1 MRRSNVTSLLL
12 LAALLVLS
20 GAGRA
25 LAQTAYEHFE
35 SPQVHPARLTPDG
48 TKLLV
53 ANTADSRLSVFS
65 LASPQAPTRLAEI
78 PVGLEPVSVNARTN
92 DEVWIVN
99 SVSDSVSI
107 VSLSQGLVV
116 DTLLV
121 GDEPADVVFAG
132 SPQRAFV
139 SVSRRN
145 EVRVY
150 DPSTRALVKTIPL
163 QGNSPRALA
172 VSPSGGSVY
181 AAFALSGN
189 RTTVI
194 PASLAPPQP
203 SPTNTSLPAPPQ
215 VGLIVDAKDPNWT
228 SVVRYTVPDNDVVEI
243 NAGTLAVTRYF
254 SRVGT
259 VNLGLA
265 VQPTTGTLYVANTE
279 ARNLVRFEP
288 SLRGHIVD
296 NRVTRITTGS
306 TPAITAV
313 DLNPGL
319 DYSVLPN
326 ASARSTALAQPTD
339 LVFESSGSFAWVAA
353 FGTDRVARIDANGAV
368 VARVEVG
375 PSTGATVN
383 PRTKRGPRGLALHGA
398 SGTLYVVNR
407 ISNTLSVVD
416 TSTTAV
422 VRELAVGAYDPSSTV
437 IRQGRGFLYDAKLS
451 GNGTASC
458 ASCHIDA
465 ELDMIAWDLGD
476 RGGAMQT
483 VVDKVTGQTFN
494 LHPMKG
500 PMTTQTLKGLKG
512 QDPLHWRGD
521 KATFNDFNGAFA
533 ALMGGSQL
541 TSTDMQAFTD
551 FITTVRLAP
560 NPNRNRDDTLPATF
574 GGGDPRAGEN
584 TFLNEQFRSGL
595 TCNTCHTATTG
606 GTNRSITPAAAIQE
620 SQDMKVA
627 HLRNLYQKNGFRKTV
642 GGTSVD
648 GFGFIHDGSI
658 ATLDEF
664 LAQPVFGSFST
675 DPTRRANLTAYL
687 LTFPTGMAPAVGYA
701 RTVSSANANT
711 TAVSS
716 DASLLQAQ
724 AQAGKIDLVVK
735 GKVNGVVR
743 GLYYNPLTRVYDV
756 DASGAASLTW
766 SQLQASAAS
775 GSSHFT
781 LLGVPPGTG
790 VRMGIDRDADGIL
803 DANE

>member
-1 MRRSNVTSLLL
+1 MRRSDVASLLL
-12 LAALLVLS
+12 SALLVLG
-20 GAGRA
+20 GAGRS

-35 SPQVHPARLTPDG
+35 SPQVHPVRLTPDG

-53 ANTADSRLSVFS
+53 TNTADSRLSVFS
-65 LASPQAPTRLAEI
+65 LSSPQSPTLLAEI
-78 PVGLEPVSVNARTN
+78 PVGLEPVSVNARTH
-92 DEVWIVN
+92 DEVWVVN
-99 SVSDSVSI
+99 SVSDSISI

-116 DTLLV
+116 DTLQV

-139 SVSRRN
+139 SVARRN

-194 PASLAPPQP
+194 PAASAPPQP
-203 SPTNTSLPAPPQ
+203 APTNPNLPAPPQ

-228 SVVRYTVPDNDVVEI
+228 SVVRYTLPDNDVVEI
-243 NAGTLAVTRYF
+243 NAGTQVVTRYF

-265 VQPTTGTLYVANTE
+265 VQPTTGTLYVANTD

-288 SLRGHIVD
+288 TLRGHIVD
-296 NRVTRITTGS
+296 NRVTRITTAS
-306 TPAITAV
+306 TPVITPV
-313 DLNPGL
+313 DLNPGI

-326 ASARSTALAQPTD
+326 ASAKSTALAQPTD
-339 LVFESSGSFAWVAA
+339 LVFEPSGSFAWVAA

-375 PSTGATVN
+375 PSTGSTVN

-398 SGTLYVVNR
+398 SNTLYVVNR
-407 ISNTLSVVD
+407 ISNTLSVVS
-416 TSTTAV
+416 TSTATV
-422 VRELAVGAYDPSSTV
+422 VRELAVGTFDPSSTA

-465 ELDMIAWDLGD
+465 ELDMLAWDLGNP
-476 RGGAMQT
+476 GGTMQT
-483 VVDKVTGQTFN
+483 VVDPVSGSFS

-500 PMTTQTLKGLKG
+500 PMTTQTLKGLKANA
-512 QDPLHWRGD
+512 PFHWRGD
-521 KATFNDFNGAFA
+521 KASFNDFNGAFA

-541 TSTDMQAFTD
+541 ASADMQAFAD
-551 FITTVRLAP
+551 FITTVRLSP
-560 NPNRNRDDTLPATF
+560 NPHRNRDDSLPTSFA
-574 GGGDPRAGEN
+574 GADPRAGEN
-584 TFLNEQFRSGL
+584 TFLNEQFRSGV
-595 TCNTCHTATTG
+595 TCNGCHTATTG
-606 GTNRSITPAAAIQE
+606 GTNRVIISAAAIQE
-620 SQDMKVA
+620 SQPMKVA

-642 GGTSVD
+642 GGSSVD
-648 GFGFIHDGSI
+648 GVGFIHDGSI

-687 LTFPTGMAPAVGYA
+687 LCFPTGMAPAVGYA
-701 RTVSSANANT
+701 RTVSSSNAT
-711 TAVSS
+711 STAVSS
-716 DASLLQAQ
+716 DVSLLQAQ
-724 AQAGKIDLVVK
+724 AQAGKIDLILK

-743 GLYYNPLTRVYDV
+743 GLYYNPITKVYDV
-756 DASGAASLTW
+756 DASGAASMTW
-766 SQLQASAAS
+766 AQLQSSAAS

-781 LLGVPPGTG
+781 LMGVPPGTG
-790 VRMGIDRDADGIL
+790 VRMGIDRDADGVL

>member
-1 MRRSNVTSLLL
+1 MHRNNAASLLL
-12 LAALLVLS
+12 SALLVLS

-25 LAQTAYEHFE
+25 VAQTAYEHFE

-53 ANTADSRLSVFS
+53 TNTADSRLSVFS
-65 LASPQAPTRLAEI
+65 LSSPQSPTLLAEI

-92 DEVWIVN
+92 DEVWVVN
-99 SVSDSVSI
+99 HVSDSISI

-116 DTLLV
+116 DTLQV

-139 SVSRRN
+139 SVARRN

-150 DPSTRALVKTIPL
+150 DPVTRALVKTIAL
-163 QGNSPRALA
+163 QGEHPRALA

-189 RTTVI
+189 RTTII
-194 PASLAPPQP
+194 PASLAPAQP
-203 SPTNTSLPAPPQ
+203 APTNTSLPPAPDS
-215 VGLIVDAKDPNWT
+215 GLIVDATDPNW
-228 SVVRYTVPDNDVVEI
+228 SSAIRYTMPDNDVVEI
-243 NAGTLAVTRYF
+243 NAGTQTVTRYF

-265 VQPTTGTLYVANTE
+265 VHPTTGALYVANTD

-288 SLRGHIVD
+288 TLRGHIVD

-306 TPAITAV
+306 TPSITPV
-313 DLNPGL
+313 ELNPGL

-326 ASARSTALAQPTD
+326 ATAKSTALAQPTD
-339 LVFESSGSFAWVAA
+339 ILVEPSGASAWVAA
-353 FGTDRVARIDANGAV
+353 FGTDRVARIDTATGNV

-383 PRTKRGPRGLALHGA
+383 PRTKRGPRGLALHAA
-398 SGTLYVVNR
+398 SGSLYVVNR
-407 ISNTLSVVD
+407 ISNTLSVVN
-416 TSTTAV
+416 TSTAAV
-422 VRELAVGAYDPSSTV
+422 VREVAVGFDPSPTV

-465 ELDMIAWDLGD
+465 DLDQLAWDLGNP
-476 RGGAMQT
+476 GGSMQT
-483 VVDKVTGQTFN
+483 VVDPNTGTFS

-500 PMTTQTLKGLKG
+500 PMTTQTLKGVKG
-512 QDPLHWRGD
+512 QNPLHWRGD
-521 KATFNDFNGAFA
+521 KASFNDFNGAFA

-541 TSTDMQAFTD
+541 ASADMQAYTD
-551 FITTVRLAP
+551 FINTVRLAP
-560 NPNRNRDDTLPATF
+560 NPHRNRDDTLPASF

-584 TFLNEQFRSGL
+584 TFLTEQFRSGV
-595 TCNTCHTATTG
+595 TCNGCHTATAG
-606 GTNRSITPAAAIQE
+606 GTNRTLIPANALQE
-620 SQDMKVA
+620 PQDMKTA
-627 HLRNLYQKNGFRKTV
+627 HLRNLYQKNNFRKTV
-642 GGTSVD
+642 GGTSLG
-648 GFGFIHDGSI
+648 GFGFTHDGAI

-664 LAQPVFGSFST
+664 LAQPVFGTFST

-687 LTFPTGMAPAVGYA
+687 LCFPTGMAPAVGYSY
-701 RTVSSANANT
+701 TVSSANANS

-716 DASLLQAQ
+716 GVALVEAQ
-724 AQAGKIDLVVK
+724 ARAGKIDLIIK

-756 DASGAASLTW
+756 DAAGASSMTW
-766 SQLQASAAS
+766 SQLQASAAAGTS
-775 GSSHFT
+775 LFT
-781 LLGVPPGTG
+781 MMGVPPGTG
-790 VRMGIDRDADGIL
+790 VRMGIDRDADGVL

>member
-1 MRRSNVTSLLL
+1 MSHKSLATLVIITW
-12 LAALLVLS
+12 ALLGVS
-20 GAGRA
+20 GRA
-25 LAQTAYEHFE
+25 EAQTGYEHFE
-35 SPQVHPARLTPDG
+35 SPQVHPVRLTPDG

-53 ANTADSRLSVFS
+53 TNTADSRLSVFELS
-65 LASPQAPTRLAEI
+65 SPASPVLSAEI

-92 DEVWIVN
+92 DEVWVVN
-99 SVSDSVSI
+99 SVSDSISI
-107 VSLSQGLVV
+107 VSLAQGLVI
-116 DTLLV
+116 DTIRV

-139 SVSRRN
+139 SVARRN

-150 DPSTRALVKTIPL
+150 DPTTHALVKTIPL
-163 QGNSPRALA
+163 TGESPRALA

-194 PASLAPPQP
+194 PANLAPPQP
-203 SPTNTSLPAPPQ
+203 APTNPNLPPPPAA
-215 VGLIVDAKDPNWT
+215 GLIVDATNPNW
-228 SVVRYTVPDNDVVEI
+228 SNVIRYTMPDNDVVEI
-243 NAGTLAVTRYF
+243 NANTQTVVRYF

-265 VQPTTGTLYVANTE
+265 VQPTSGNLYVTNTD

-288 SLRGHIVD
+288 TLRGHIVD
-296 NRVTRITTGS
+296 NRVTRITTTG
-306 TPAITAV
+306 AVTAV

-326 ASARSTALAQPTD
+326 AAAKSTALAQPTD
-339 LVFESSGSFAWVAA
+339 LVFEPTGTHAWVAA
-353 FGTDRVARIDANGAV
+353 FGTDRVARLDAANGAV

-407 ISNTLSVVD
+407 ISNTLSVV
-416 TSTTAV
+416 STATASE
-422 VRELAVGAYDPSSTV
+422 VRELSVGGFDPTPTA

-451 GNGTASC
+451 GNGTAAC
-458 ASCHIDA
+458 AACHVDA
-465 ELDMIAWDLGD
+465 ELDLLAWDLGNP
-476 RGGAMQT
+476 GGTMQS
-483 VVDKVTGQTFN
+483 VFDPVTRSTHN

-500 PMTTQTLKGLKG
+500 PMTTQTLKGLRATE
-512 QDPLHWRGD
+512 PFHWRGD

-533 ALMGGSQL
+533 NLLGGAQL

-551 FITTVRLAP
+551 FILTVRMAP
-560 NPNRNRDDTLPATF
+560 NPNRNLDDTLPV
-574 GGGDPRAGEN
+574 GPSGSNPQAGQN
-584 TFLNEQFRSGL
+584 TFLNEPFTGNI
-595 TCNTCHTATTG
+595 TCNQCHTLTTA
-606 GTNRSITPAAAIQE
+606 GTNRAIFTGSVLQE
-620 SQDMKVA
+620 PQSMKVA
-627 HLRNLYQKNGFRKTV
+627 HLRNMYQKNNFRKTV
-642 GGTSVD
+642 GGTSVG
-648 GFGFIHDGSI
+648 GFGFTHDGAL

-664 LAQPVFGSFST
+664 LAQPVFGTLPS
-675 DPTRRANLTAYL
+675 DPVRRGNLQAFL
-687 LTFPTGMAPAVGYA
+687 LAFPTGMAPAVGYA
-701 RTVSSANANT
+701 RTVSSANANS
-711 TAVSS
+711 TAVAS
-716 DASLLQAQ
+716 DVTLLEAQSQAK
-724 AQAGKIDLVVK
+724 KIDLIGK

-743 GLYYNPLTRVYDV
+743 GFYYNPITKLYELDSTSL
-756 DASGAASLTW
+756 SGMTW
-766 SQLQASAAS
+766 AQLKSSAAA

-781 LLGVPPGTG
+781 LMGVPPGTG

>member
-1 MRRSNVTSLLL
+1 MRQSNSAALLL
-12 LAALLVLS
+12 SALLVLG

-25 LAQTAYEHFE
+25 VAQSAYEHFE
-35 SPQVHPARLTPDG
+35 SPQVHPVRLTPDG

-65 LASPQAPTRLAEI
+65 LSSPQSPTLLAEI

-92 DEVWIVN
+92 DEVWVVN
-99 SVSDSVSI
+99 YVSDSISI

-116 DTLLV
+116 DTLQV

-139 SVSRRN
+139 TVARRN

-150 DPSTRALVKTIPL
+150 DPATRALVKTIPL
-163 QGNSPRALA
+163 LGEHPRALA

-189 RTTVI
+189 RTTLI
-194 PASLAPPQP
+194 PASLAPAQP
-203 SPTNTSLPAPPQ
+203 NPTNPNLPPAPDA
-215 VGLIVDAKDPNWT
+215 GLIVDAENPNWST
-228 SVVRYTVPDNDVVEI
+228 VVRYTMPDNDVVEI
-243 NAGTLAVTRYF
+243 NANTQTVTRYF

-265 VQPTTGTLYVANTE
+265 VHPTTGTLYVANTE

-288 SLRGHIVD
+288 TLRGHFVD
-296 NRVTRITTGS
+296 NRITRVTTGS
-306 TPAITAV
+306 TPAITPV
-313 DLNPGL
+313 DLNPGI
-319 DYSVLPN
+319 DYAVLPN
-326 ASARSTALAQPTD
+326 ASAKSTALAQPTD
-339 LVFESSGSFAWVAA
+339 IVFESSGSYGWVAA
-353 FGTDRVARIDANGAV
+353 FGTDRVARMDTNGNV

-375 PSTGATVN
+375 PSTGAIVN

-407 ISNTLSVVD
+407 ISNTLSVVN
-416 TSTTAV
+416 TYTAAV
-422 VRELAVGAYDPSSTV
+422 VTEVAVGTYDPSTTT

-465 ELDMIAWDLGD
+465 EMDLLAWDLGD
-476 RGGAMQT
+476 PGGNMQA
-483 VVDKVTGQTFN
+483 VVDRPTGQTFN
-494 LHPMKG
+494 MHPMKG
-500 PMTTQTLKGLKG
+500 PMTTQTLKGLKN

-521 KATFNDFNGAFA
+521 KASFNAFNSSFA
-533 ALMGGSQL
+533 ALLGGSQIA
-541 TSTDMQAFTD
+541 SADMQAFTD
-551 FITTVRLAP
+551 FINTVRLSP
-560 NPNRNRDDTLPATF
+560 NPNRNRDDTLPASF
-574 GGGDPRAGEN
+574 AGGDPRAGEN
-584 TFLNEQFRSGL
+584 TFLNEPFRSGL
-595 TCNTCHTATTG
+595 TCNTCHTLTAG
-606 GTNRSITPAAAIQE
+606 GTNRVIFPAGSLQE
-620 SQDMKVA
+620 PQDMKTA
-627 HLRNLYQKNGFRKTV
+627 HLRNLYQKNNFRKTV
-642 GGTSVD
+642 GGTSLG
-648 GFGFIHDGSI
+648 GFGFTHDGAI

-664 LAQPVFGSFST
+664 LAQPVFGTLTT
-675 DPTRRANLTAYL
+675 DPTRRANLNAFL
-687 LTFPTGMAPAVGYA
+687 LSFPTGMAPAVGYS
-701 RTVSSANANT
+701 RTVSSANASS

-716 DASLLQAQ
+716 DVTLLESQAR
-724 AQAGKIDLVVK
+724 AGKIDLVIK

-756 DASGAASLTW
+756 DASGATSVTW

-781 LLGVPPGTG
+781 LMGVPPGTG
-790 VRMGIDRDADGIL
+790 VRMGIDRDADGVL
-803 DANE
+803 DA

>member
-1 MRRSNVTSLLL
+1 MHRIHAASLLL
-12 LAALLVLS
+12 SALLVLC

-25 LAQTAYEHFE
+25 VAQTAYEHFE

-53 ANTADSRLSVFS
+53 TNTADSRLSVFS
-65 LASPQAPTRLAEI
+65 LSSPQSPTLLAEI

-92 DEVWIVN
+92 DEVWVVN
-99 SVSDSVSI
+99 HVSDSISI

-116 DTLLV
+116 DTLQV

-139 SVSRRN
+139 SVARRN

-150 DPSTRALVKTIPL
+150 DPATRALVKTIAL
-163 QGNSPRALA
+163 QGEHPRALA

-189 RTTVI
+189 RTTII
-194 PASLAPPQP
+194 PANLAPAQP
-203 SPTNTSLPAPPQ
+203 APTNSSLPPAPDA
-215 VGLIVDAKDPNWT
+215 GLIVDARDPNWST
-228 SVVRYTVPDNDVVEI
+228 VVRYTMPDNDVVEI
-243 NAGTLAVTRYF
+243 NASTQTVTRYF

-265 VQPTTGTLYVANTE
+265 VQPTTGNLYVANTE

-288 SLRGHIVD
+288 TLRGHIVD
-296 NRVTRITTGS
+296 NRITRITTGS

-326 ASARSTALAQPTD
+326 ATAKSTALAQPTD
-339 LVFESSGSFAWVAA
+339 IVFEASGSNAWVAS
-353 FGTDRVARIDANGAV
+353 FGTDRVARIDAATGNV

-375 PSTGATVN
+375 PSTGSTVN
-383 PRTKRGPRGLALHGA
+383 PRTKRGPRGLALHAA
-398 SGTLYVVNR
+398 SDSLYVVNR
-407 ISNTLSVVD
+407 ISNTLSVVN
-416 TSTTAV
+416 TSTAAV
-422 VRELAVGAYDPSSTV
+422 VREVPVGFDPSPTA

-465 ELDMIAWDLGD
+465 DLDQLAWDLGNP
-476 RGGAMQT
+476 GGNMQT
-483 VVDKVTGQTFN
+483 VVDPLTGSFSM
-494 LHPMKG
+494 HPMKG
-500 PMTTQTLKGLKG
+500 PMTTQTLKGVKG
-512 QDPLHWRGD
+512 QNPLHWRGD
-521 KATFNDFNGAFA
+521 KASFNDFNGAFA
-533 ALMGGSQL
+533 ALMGGSTL
-541 TSTDMQAFTD
+541 ASADMQAYTD
-551 FITTVRLAP
+551 FINTVRLSP
-560 NPNRNRDDTLPATF
+560 NPNRNRDDTLPASF

-584 TFLNEQFRSGL
+584 TFFNEQFRSGV
-595 TCNTCHTATTG
+595 TCNGCHTASAG
-606 GTNRSITPAAAIQE
+606 GTNRTIFSGSVLQE
-620 SQDMKVA
+620 PQAMKTA
-627 HLRNLYQKNGFRKTV
+627 HLRNLYQKNNFRKTV
-642 GGTSVD
+642 GGTSLG
-648 GFGFIHDGSI
+648 GFGFTHDGAI

-664 LAQPVFGSFST
+664 LAQPVFGTFST

-687 LTFPTGMAPAVGYA
+687 LTFPTGMAPAVGYSL
-701 RTVSSANANT
+701 TISSANASS
-711 TAVSS
+711 TAVGSEVT
-716 DASLLQAQ
+716 LLETQAR
-724 AQAGKIDLVVK
+724 AGKIDLIIK

-743 GLYYNPLTRVYDV
+743 GLYFNPLTRVYDV
-756 DASGAASLTW
+756 DAAGASSMTRA
-766 SQLQASAAS
+766 QLQDSAAA

-781 LLGVPPGTG
+781 LMGVPPGTG
-790 VRMGIDRDADGIL
+790 VRMGIDRDADGVL